1 MSNPEGANEA
11 AESGE
16 KAGTI
21 TAEAHPARPGLA
33 AGAEKLRARVNE
45 LETGND
51 ESHSFDDNFAD
62 AAQVGAEQTENK
74 SLASRLRR
82 ELDEVE
88 VALRR
93 IDEGTYG
100 TCTECNAEIAPARLE
115 AMPTASTC
123 ISHA

>member
-1 MSNPEGANEA
+1 MSNTQGVNGSAEGGEA
-11 AESGE
+11 A
-16 KAGTI
+16 
-21 TAEAHPARPGLA
+21 TATAASTHPGRADLE
-33 AGAEKLRARVNE
+33 AGAVALRSRVNE

-51 ESHSFDDNFAD
+51 ESHNFDDNFAD

-88 VALRR
+88 AALKR
-93 IDEGTYG
+93 IDEGSYG
-100 TCTECNAEIAPARLE
+100 SCTDCGEEISPARLE

-123 ISHA
+123 ITHA